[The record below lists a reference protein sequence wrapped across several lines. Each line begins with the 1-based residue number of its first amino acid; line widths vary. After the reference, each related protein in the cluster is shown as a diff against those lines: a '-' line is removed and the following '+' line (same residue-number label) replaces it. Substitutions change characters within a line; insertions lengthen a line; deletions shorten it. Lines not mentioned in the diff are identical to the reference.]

1 MDDVLKVRKRWTRD
15 SVEMFY
21 RGAQVEDDKLR
32 QDFTKLKKPELES
45 LIGEF
50 DPAAL
55 TGLTRNEER
64 VEWLKQRAASAPHS
78 EDWIPVPP
86 SQLEKFLPRF
96 ERYRAIDYST
106 PESLVMKT
114 LRQVYEQVIFEEEV
128 DDDGHKLRRLD
139 KRLSEVQ
146 ADAEKSIREK
156 VQELQEFVKRY
167 APRVQDVSFEPAIDF
182 SGGLRSGEFQIS
194 DGRGLHYLSKVGDGT
209 KRRIFTAV
217 LDWDRD
223 VSLSQVSQ
231 GYTLRPIIRGYDEP
245 DTNLHYEAQ
254 RLMYQAIATVAYA
267 QDSHIQVVL
276 CTHSLTMI
284 DRAPAKD
291 INLLRIENGCTAIE
305 KLETDGDNEVEEFLG
320 ELAQQLGITNT
331 VMFYERCFVLIEGET
346 EEYALP
352 IIYRNLFGRS
362 LLEDGIRLINL
373 KGNGATG
380 EFLRLLGRNRQRL
393 AIAFLD
399 RDTNDADR
407 GQRAKLTTDAFQQSG
422 FCDNFISERII
433 YVGQAEFED
442 AFADNVLVRALQ
454 YGYPKD
460 EGEWHQDNIA
470 AIRQENK
477 FSDKIQKLVFHHA
490 TNASG
495 KFGKPEFGKYLGRMC
510 TCQADVPEEVMRLFN
525 TARHIA
531 GCSEI

>member
-1 MDDVLKVRKRWTRD
+1 
-15 SVEMFY
+15 MFY

-50 DPAAL
+50 DPDAL
-55 TGLTRNEER
+55 AGLTNNEAR

-78 EDWIPVPP
+78 EDWISVPP
-86 SQLEKFLPRF
+86 SRLEGFLPRF

-106 PESLVMKT
+106 PESLVMNT
-114 LRQVYEQVIFEEEV
+114 LRQVYEQVIFEEEA

-156 VQELQEFVKRY
+156 VQELQGFVKRY
-167 APRVQDVSFEPAIDF
+167 APRIEDISFEASIDF
-182 SGGLRSGEFQIS
+182 SGGLRSGEFQVS

-231 GYTLRPIIRGYDEP
+231 GHMVRPIIRGYDEP

-291 INLLRIENGCTAIE
+291 INLLRIKNGCTTIE
-305 KLETDGDNEVEEFLG
+305 KLETEGDNEVEKFLG

-352 IIYRNLFGRS
+352 LIYRNIFGRS

-380 EFLRLLGRNRQRL
+380 EFLRLLGRNRQQL
-393 AIAFLD
+393 TIAFLD
-399 RDTNDADR
+399 KDTEHNNK
-407 GQRAKLTTDAFQQSG
+407 GKQAKLAKDAFKQAG
-422 FCDNFISERII
+422 FSAEFIKRRII
-433 YVGQAEFED
+433 YIGTQEFED
-442 AFADNVLVRALQ
+442 AFADDVLVRALQ

-460 EGEWHQDNIA
+460 EGEWHQDHIT
-470 AIRQENK
+470 AIRASNK
-477 FSDKIQKLVFHHA
+477 FSSAIQGLVYNHA
-490 TNASG
+490 TNAPG
-495 KFGKPEFGKYLGRMC
+495 KFGKPEFGKYLGRVC
-510 TCQADVPEEVMRLFN
+510 TCQTDAPEEVMRLFN
-525 TARHIA
+525 TARQIA